1 MSLIGRAG
9 VMTNAPMMRMKSDQ
23 NMGANEPPCSFLL
36 RFLVCRVLNVQA
48 KKAGQDRLW
57 LFVRRTS

>member
-1 MSLIGRAG
+1 
-9 VMTNAPMMRMKSDQ
+9 MTNAPMMRMKSDQ